1 MKLYLLRHGIAVER
15 IGGVIRSD
23 FERPL
28 TDEGRRELEV
38 ISLALKRLNVKAEL
52 VISSP
57 LLRAK
62 QTAEI
67 IAEVHAL
74 DKPIEI
80 SECLAPGG
88 AVSDVYKVLRKFS
101 SLQEVFLVGH
111 EPDIGR
117 LAGALL
123 WAGTEFDMPFKKA
136 GICRIDIS
144 DVPPSYPGRLKWFV
158 TPKMISCLAVK

>member
-15 IGGVIRSD
+15 VGGAIKSD

-28 TDEGRRELEV
+28 TEEGRKELYVVGE
-38 ISLALKRLNVKAEL
+38 ALKRLNVKTDL

-57 LLRAK
+57 LVRAK

-67 IAEVHAL
+67 IAEVHSVG
-74 DKPIEI
+74 KPVEI
-80 SECLAPGG
+80 SEALAPGG
-88 AVSDVYKVLRKFS
+88 GASDIYKVLRKFS
-101 SLQEVFLVGH
+101 SANEVFLVGH

-117 LAGALL
+117 LAGNLL
-123 WAGTEFDMPFKKA
+123 WAGPEFDMPFKKA
-136 GICRIDIS
+136 GVCRIDIA

-158 TPKMISCLAVK
+158 SPKIMSYVAGK